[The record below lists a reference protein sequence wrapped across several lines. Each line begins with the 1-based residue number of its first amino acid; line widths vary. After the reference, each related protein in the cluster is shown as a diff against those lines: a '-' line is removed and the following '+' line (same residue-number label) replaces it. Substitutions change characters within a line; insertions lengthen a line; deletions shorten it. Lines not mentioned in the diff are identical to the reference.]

1 MRDSGITKPKI
12 CITLME
18 SMNIS
23 FLRKGDHYF
32 PILKVGNEKRI
43 LKENVDLNN
52 FYANINHYTKLYEEL
67 EPVDIEPGT
76 IPVYP
81 GKILCPSLNF
91 MTHSAE
97 TKQKVPEYPY
107 FFTKFR
113 DTITGWN
120 SHILKHREMRQLD
133 YEGEIAAIIGKKIKS
148 ADEKTAEE
156 SICALAVVNDV
167 SARDYQE
174 QISPPFG
181 KNWVMG
187 KAADSFL
194 PISSWIKLY
203 EGDPVEFT
211 TEVNGEIR
219 QKGNTKDMIF
229 PFRKLIS
236 YVNKFVTLYPGDMI
250 LSGTPDGVA
259 KSGKYPYLKN
269 GDTVKVQSS
278 GIGYIENVV
287 TEFDS

>member
-1 MRDSGITKPKI
+1 MYIRR
-12 CITLME
+12 L
-18 SMNIS
+18 
-23 FLRKGDHYF
+23 
-32 PILKVGNEKRI
+32 
-43 LKENVDLNN
+43 
-52 FYANINHYTKLYEEL
+52 
-67 EPVDIEPGT
+67 
-76 IPVYP
+76 
-81 GKILCPSLNF
+81 SLWF
-91 MTHSAE
+91 AYQE
-97 TKQKVPEYPY
+97 
-107 FFTKFR
+107 
-113 DTITGWN
+113 
-120 SHILKHREMRQLD
+120 